1 MSGQLQAQWRGVERA
16 PSPTGFDRRP
26 HTDKGGVA
34 HTNPTKLQLVVEEG
48 CRPGNSRRPS
58 QATPVGR
65 KFPLTLV

>member
-34 HTNPTKLQLVVEEG
+34 HTNPTKLQKLVV
-48 CRPGNSRRPS
+48 RRG
-58 QATPVGR
+58 V
-65 KFPLTLV
+65 